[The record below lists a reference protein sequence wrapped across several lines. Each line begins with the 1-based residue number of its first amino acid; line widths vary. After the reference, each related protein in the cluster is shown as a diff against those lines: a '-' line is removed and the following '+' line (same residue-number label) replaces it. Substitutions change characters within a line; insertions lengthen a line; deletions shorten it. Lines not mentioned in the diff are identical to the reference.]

1 MNVFF
6 FLLSLLLPLL
16 FLCAIFPPSFLFNYS
31 PTIVHPSPRK
41 YKIIHSNAHAVIKSE
56 PRFITPVHDYT
67 KRPLQLF
74 WVDGLAL
81 KAIAEITSE
90 EEVALLVQVLDT
102 NENENEIKNDDKNN
116 DTTTSSSSSSTANAN
131 ANGALLA
138 YPLQPP
144 VASISEFKTTPSV
157 HVGYATTWFGLS
169 GAGLYMTKKLI
180 TKGRY

>member
-1 MNVFF
+1 M
-6 FLLSLLLPLL
+6 
-16 FLCAIFPPSFLFNYS
+16 
-31 PTIVHPSPRK
+31 
-41 YKIIHSNAHAVIKSE
+41 
-56 PRFITPVHDYT
+56 
-67 KRPLQLF
+67 
-74 WVDGLAL
+74 DGLAL

-90 EEVALLVQVLDT
+90 EDVALLVQVLDT
-102 NENENEIKNDDKNN
+102 NDNDNEN
-116 DTTTSSSSSSTANAN
+116 TTSSSSSSSTATVN

>member
-1 MNVFF
+1 M
-6 FLLSLLLPLL
+6 
-16 FLCAIFPPSFLFNYS
+16 
-31 PTIVHPSPRK
+31 
-41 YKIIHSNAHAVIKSE
+41 
-56 PRFITPVHDYT
+56 
-67 KRPLQLF
+67 
-74 WVDGLAL
+74 DGLAL

-102 NENENEIKNDDKNN
+102 NENENDNEN
-116 DTTTSSSSSSTANAN
+116 TTSSSSSSSSSNKNAN

>member
-1 MNVFF
+1 LF
-6 FLLSLLLPLL
+6 FLCHFFSL
-16 FLCAIFPPSFLFNYS
+16 FLTQLFTHYF
-31 PTIVHPSPRK
+31 K
-41 YKIIHSNAHAVIKSE
+41 KKIIQTPRAVIVILE

-102 NENENEIKNDDKNN
+102 NENENDNEN
-116 DTTTSSSSSSTANAN
+116 TTTSSSSSSSSNKNAN
-131 ANGALLA
+131 ANVPLLA

>member
-1 MNVFF
+1 M
-6 FLLSLLLPLL
+6 
-16 FLCAIFPPSFLFNYS
+16 
-31 PTIVHPSPRK
+31 
-41 YKIIHSNAHAVIKSE
+41 
-56 PRFITPVHDYT
+56 
-67 KRPLQLF
+67 
-74 WVDGLAL
+74 DGLAL

-90 EEVALLVQVLDT
+90 EDVALLVQVLDT
-102 NENENEIKNDDKNN
+102 NENENGSKNGDA
-116 DTTTSSSSSSTANAN
+116 TSSSTSSTANVP
-131 ANGALLA
+131 LLA

>member
-1 MNVFF
+1 M
-6 FLLSLLLPLL
+6 
-16 FLCAIFPPSFLFNYS
+16 
-31 PTIVHPSPRK
+31 
-41 YKIIHSNAHAVIKSE
+41 
-56 PRFITPVHDYT
+56 HDYT

-90 EEVALLVQVLDT
+90 EEVALLVQVLD
-102 NENENEIKNDDKNN
+102 NDNDNDNEIKNN
-116 DTTTSSSSSSTANAN
+116 DTASSSSSSSTAN

>member
-1 MNVFF
+1 M
-6 FLLSLLLPLL
+6 
-16 FLCAIFPPSFLFNYS
+16 
-31 PTIVHPSPRK
+31 
-41 YKIIHSNAHAVIKSE
+41 
-56 PRFITPVHDYT
+56 HDYT

-90 EEVALLVQVLDT
+90 EDVALLVQVLDT
-102 NENENEIKNDDKNN
+102 YENENENDNEN
-116 DTTTSSSSSSTANAN
+116 TTTSSSSSSSSSNKNATANVP
-131 ANGALLA
+131 LLA

>member
-1 MNVFF
+1 M
-6 FLLSLLLPLL
+6 
-16 FLCAIFPPSFLFNYS
+16 
-31 PTIVHPSPRK
+31 
-41 YKIIHSNAHAVIKSE
+41 
-56 PRFITPVHDYT
+56 HDYT

-102 NENENEIKNDDKNN
+102 NENENENKND
-116 DTTTSSSSSSTANAN
+116 TTSSSTSSTATVN

>member
-1 MNVFF
+1 M
-6 FLLSLLLPLL
+6 
-16 FLCAIFPPSFLFNYS
+16 
-31 PTIVHPSPRK
+31 
-41 YKIIHSNAHAVIKSE
+41 
-56 PRFITPVHDYT
+56 
-67 KRPLQLF
+67 
-74 WVDGLAL
+74 DGLAL

-90 EEVALLVQVLDT
+90 EEVALLVQVLD
-102 NENENEIKNDDKNN
+102 NDNDNENEIKNT
-116 DTTTSSSSSSTANAN
+116 DTTANAN
-131 ANGALLA
+131 ANVPLLA

>member
-1 MNVFF
+1 MFVICFF
-6 FLLSLLLPLL
+6 CYSFIHSLLFIL
-16 FLCAIFPPSFLFNYS
+16 SSS
-31 PTIVHPSPRK
+31 PTIR
-41 YKIIHSNAHAVIKSE
+41 NIKSE

-102 NENENEIKNDDKNN
+102 NENDNENTN
-116 DTTTSSSSSSTANAN
+116 TTSSSSSSSSTATVN

>member
-1 MNVFF
+1 MYCYFYFCYSFTHYYSFF
-6 FLLSLLLPLL
+6 HL
-16 FLCAIFPPSFLFNYS
+16 
-31 PTIVHPSPRK
+31 RQ
-41 YKIIHSNAHAVIKSE
+41 HAVIVISE

-102 NENENEIKNDDKNN
+102 NENENDNENKNDD
-116 DTTTSSSSSSTANAN
+116 TITSSSSTSSTANAT